1 MHLTLRRSAGAAAA
15 LATVL
20 TTVLGST
27 LIGSSPAQAATLD
40 VTYDAVGTST
50 IKSTGSVVDLGPTTL
65 TTALESADGSFT
77 GHLPLP
83 TSTAEFK
90 LAGFLPVQATVD
102 FIEAA
107 PVTGALVRSGAT
119 TTVTSTA
126 TYFIKL
132 SHVKI
137 GGIPAFVGNQCRTAA
152 PVVIPANSPAGQ
164 TFNIISGGRL
174 AGTYTIGSFQNCNL
188 STGLLNLIVPGA
200 GNTVDLTVSNG
211 RLG

>member
-1 MHLTLRRSAGAAAA
+1 MNPTLRRSAGAALTLAA
-15 LATVL
+15 
-20 TTVLGST
+20 VLGST
-27 LIGSSPAQAATLD
+27 LVGSSPAHAATLD

-50 IKSTGSVVDLGPTTL
+50 IASTGSVVELGPTTL
-65 TTALESADGSFT
+65 TTALESTDGSFT

-83 TSTAEFK
+83 TTTAEFN
-90 LAGFLPVQATVD
+90 LVGVVPVQATVD
-102 FIEAA
+102 FVEAA
-107 PVTGALVRSGAT
+107 PVTGNLVRSGAT

-126 TYFIKL
+126 TYYVKL

-137 GGIPAFVGNQCRTAA
+137 AGIPAFVGNQCRTAA
-152 PVVIPANSPAGQ
+152 PVVIPADSPAGE

-200 GNTVDLTVSNG
+200 GNTVDLTVANG